1 MKKKIIFILIYCSLL
16 FFSCQPDLNYTI
28 SGYTQKIIVEGYIAN
43 DEYPVVYLSLNI
55 PFSEEVDSVSIIKN
69 VLTSAKV
76 TVSDGIKTEIL
87 TAGFWDNKHFPPHQ
101 YRGTEIKGEEGKTY
115 YLTVEYGGYTL
126 HAQTT
131 IPHKIGNVTF
141 NSIPVNGND
150 TLRLLSMTFDINSN
164 LKNSFRVY
172 TLKKEDGFYQTIP
185 LLYNPDFLLTGENTF
200 TIIPTPAKEDNSS
213 SEGGFFAKGDTID
226 VKLCSI
232 DSISTQFFKD
242 LTLFSTSTGVINNIF
257 IGEKDA
263 LKSNI
268 SLPGFGIWCGNG
280 TSIFKVIIK

>member
-1 MKKKIIFILIYCSLL
+1 MKKKIILIFILCNLL
-16 FFSCQPDLNYTI
+16 FCSCQPELDYTI
-28 SGYTQKIIVEGYIAN
+28 RGYTQKIIVEGYIAN

-69 VLTSAKV
+69 VITSAKV
-76 TVSDGIKTEIL
+76 TVSDGTKTEIL
-87 TAGFWDNKHFPPHQ
+87 TAGFWDNKYFPPHQ

-115 YLTVEYGGYTL
+115 YLTIEYGGYTL

-131 IPHKIGNVTF
+131 IPHKIENVNF
-141 NSIPVNGND
+141 NSIPVTGND
-150 TLRLLSMTFDINSN
+150 TLRILSMTFNIDPN

-172 TLKKEDGFYQTIP
+172 TMKRKDGFYQTIP
-185 LLYNPDFLLTGENTF
+185 LLYNPNFLLTGDNTF
-200 TIIPTPAKEDNSS
+200 TISPTPSKEDKSF
-213 SEGGFFAKGDTID
+213 SEGSYFAKGDTID
-226 VKLCSI
+226 VKVCSI

-242 LTLFSTSTGVINNIF
+242 LTMFSTATGVGNNIF

-268 SLPGFGIWCGNG
+268 SLPGFGIWCGSGIN
-280 TSIFKVIIK
+280 IFKVIIK